1 MLTAKTSLITQLT
14 PILRTLIV
22 DDEPRF
28 SSRFHDTLKKH
39 FAGVLSIREANSASE
54 AREKYFSWQ
63 PDLLFLDVEMPD
75 ENGFELLSTLSGSHS
90 NVVFTTGH
98 EGYALK
104 AIKANALDYL
114 LKPVSLIELK
124 ETMERVFRPKLHE
137 TPSNSAALDF
147 LPGKLRIPHANG
159 LRVIDVANIV
169 HLKAEGN
176 YTSFHLDD
184 NTKVMATGC
193 IKEFAN
199 LLDSSRFARIHKSH
213 VIHLDHVKEY
223 FTDGIPYV
231 VLSNGDTVEVSR
243 RRKEYFLNCIRNI
256 STGI

>member
-1 MLTAKTSLITQLT
+1 M
-14 PILRTLIV
+14 
-22 DDEPRF
+22 DDEPCF
-28 SSRFHDTLKKH
+28 SSWFHGILNEH
-39 FAGVLSIREANSASE
+39 FSDVLSVREANTASD
-54 AREKYFSWQ
+54 ARSTYFNWQ
-63 PDLLFLDVEMPD
+63 PHLLFLDVEMPD
-75 ENGFELLSTLSGSHS
+75 ESGFELLNTLTGSHQ

-114 LKPVSLIELK
+114 LKPVSLSELK
-124 ETMERVFRPKLHE
+124 ETMEKVFKPSRQGNHPM
-137 TPSNSAALDF
+137 TPAY

-159 LRVIDVANIV
+159 LKVIDVSNIV

-176 YTSFHLDD
+176 YTSFHLDN

-193 IKEFAN
+193 IKEFVSI
-199 LLDSSRFARIHKSH
+199 LDSSKFVRIHKSH

-231 VLSNGDTVEVSR
+231 VLSNGDFVEVSR

-256 STGI
+256 SAGI